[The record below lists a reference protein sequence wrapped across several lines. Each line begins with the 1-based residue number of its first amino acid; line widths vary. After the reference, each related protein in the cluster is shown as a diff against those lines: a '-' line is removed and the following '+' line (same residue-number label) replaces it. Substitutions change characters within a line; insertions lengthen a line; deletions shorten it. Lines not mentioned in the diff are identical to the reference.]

1 MVFIMLLV
9 GRYSLCLDFPCFPPL
24 PPSLPGRTQAFIQL
38 FVAWTVVPVGCCEA
52 LRAGLGKR

>member
-1 MVFIMLLV
+1 MVFILLLV

-24 PPSLPGRTQAFIQL
+24 PPSQAFIQL